1 MSLFRQFFGS
11 TSNSWIRALIIFV
24 LTWALLVY
32 VFVNKLNT
40 QTNAD
45 TDTITVKRINQAL
58 QLLEYSK
65 QRNEEL
71 RQMIEK
77 LSRWVKYSKVQISSE
92 CITNV
97 SYAARFWPPEKP
109 LFLNSDHLTAS
120 SLRT

>member
-1 MSLFRQFFGS
+1 MSLLRQFFGS
-11 TSNSWIRALIIFV
+11 TSNSWIRALVIFV

-40 QTNAD
+40 QPNAD
-45 TDTITVKRINQAL
+45 IDTITAKRINQAL

-77 LSRWVKYSKVQISSE
+77 LSR
-92 CITNV
+92 
-97 SYAARFWPPEKP
+97 
-109 LFLNSDHLTAS
+109 
-120 SLRT
+120 

>member
-77 LSRWVKYSKVQISSE
+77 LSR
-92 CITNV
+92 
-97 SYAARFWPPEKP
+97 
-109 LFLNSDHLTAS
+109 
-120 SLRT
+120 